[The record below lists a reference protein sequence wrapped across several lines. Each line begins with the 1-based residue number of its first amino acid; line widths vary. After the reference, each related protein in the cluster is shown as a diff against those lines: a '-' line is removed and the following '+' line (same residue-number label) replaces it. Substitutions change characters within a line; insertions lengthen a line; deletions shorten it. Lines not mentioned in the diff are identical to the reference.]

1 MVKVSVIVLIYNA
14 EKLLERCIRS
24 LMEQTLTNIEY
35 VFVDDASTDNSL
47 TVLEK
52 TLADYPERKQYVKVI
67 SNERN
72 LGQAKSRMKAIR
84 ATTGEYVIHC
94 DSDDYVDKSMYEVL
108 YDKAENEHLDMV
120 WCDFYRTDGKNTTV
134 SSQDSATEGLSLI
147 KDMLTGKRMGTL
159 WSHLVKGD
167 LVREYHYMAPASN
180 LMEDVVLLIQYAY
193 HAHSFGYV
201 SRPLYYYYH
210 SETSITQNM
219 SPEKMLW
226 QVREMDKN
234 IMVII
239 DFLQRVGWRERLHHY
254 IDYRKYFNKRW
265 LLPIIDAPKKCRLWL
280 EEYPEINWSLFFN
293 PLLTKWDKIISL
305 LVETRLYPLLRK
317 VIRGR

>member
-1 MVKVSVIVLIYNA
+1 MAKVSVIILVYNA
-14 EKLLERCIRS
+14 EKLLECCIRS
-24 LMEQTLTNIEY
+24 LMEQTLTDIEY

-47 TVLEK
+47 AVLERVL
-52 TLADYPERKQYVKVI
+52 TDYPERKSSVKLI
-67 SNERN
+67 KNKHN
-72 LGQAKSRMKAIR
+72 LGQAASRLKAIK

-94 DSDDYVDKSMYEVL
+94 DSDDYVNKRMYEVL
-108 YDKAENEHLDMV
+108 YNKAVNDHLDMV

-159 WSHLVKGD
+159 WSHLVKGEI
-167 LVREYHYMAPASN
+167 VREYHYVAPASN

-193 HAHSFGYV
+193 RAHSFGYV

-226 QVREMDKN
+226 QVKEMDKN
-234 IMVII
+234 IAVIVE
-239 DFLQRVGWRERLHHY
+239 FLDKAGGGIPRNY
-254 IDYRKYFNKRW
+254 IDYRKYFNNRW
-265 LLPIIDAPKKCRLWL
+265 LLPIIDTPKKCRLWM
-280 EEYPEINWSLFFN
+280 EEHPEINWSLFFN

-305 LVETRLYPLLRK
+305 LVETRLYPLMRK
-317 VIRGR
+317 IIRGR

>member
-1 MVKVSVIVLIYNA
+1 MAKVSVIILVYNA

-24 LMEQTLTNIEY
+24 LMEQTLTDIEY

-47 TVLEK
+47 AVLERVL
-52 TLADYPERKQYVKVI
+52 TDYPERKSSVKLI
-67 SNERN
+67 KNKHN
-72 LGQAKSRMKAIR
+72 LGQAASRLKAIK

-94 DSDDYVDKSMYEVL
+94 DSDDYVNKRMYEVL
-108 YDKAENEHLDMV
+108 YNKAVNDHLDMV
-120 WCDFYRTDGKNTTV
+120 WCNFYRTDGKNTTV

-159 WSHLVKGD
+159 WSHLVKGEI
-167 LVREYHYMAPASN
+167 VREYHYVAPASN

-193 HAHSFGYV
+193 RAHSFGYV

-226 QVREMDKN
+226 QVKEMDKN
-234 IMVII
+234 IAVIVE
-239 DFLQRVGWRERLHHY
+239 FL
-254 IDYRKYFNKRW
+254 
-265 LLPIIDAPKKCRLWL
+265 
-280 EEYPEINWSLFFN
+280 
-293 PLLTKWDKIISL
+293 DKAGGGDS
-305 LVETRLYPLLRK
+305 P
-317 VIRGR
+317 